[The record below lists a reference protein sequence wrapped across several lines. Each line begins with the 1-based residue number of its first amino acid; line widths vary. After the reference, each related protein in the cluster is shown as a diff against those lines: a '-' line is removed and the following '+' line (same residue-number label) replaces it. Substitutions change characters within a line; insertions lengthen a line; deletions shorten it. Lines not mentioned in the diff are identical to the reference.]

1 MSLIDKL
8 EGVLVGDILLLESS
22 QGYSAAG
29 YVKNCTPNDVE
40 LCTEK
45 PSKKNEQ
52 FTKRLTIFGE
62 GPTKVFDKSRGYAL
76 KHFDSY
82 QVLTPKEE

>member
-1 MSLIDKL
+1 MSLINKL
-8 EGVLVGDILLLESS
+8 KGVYVGDILLLESS
-22 QGYSAAG
+22 QGYSAVG
-29 YVKNCTPNDVE
+29 YIKNYTPNSVE

-52 FTKRLTIFGE
+52 FIKRLTIFGE
-62 GPTKVFDKSRGYAL
+62 GPTKIFDKSRNYSL